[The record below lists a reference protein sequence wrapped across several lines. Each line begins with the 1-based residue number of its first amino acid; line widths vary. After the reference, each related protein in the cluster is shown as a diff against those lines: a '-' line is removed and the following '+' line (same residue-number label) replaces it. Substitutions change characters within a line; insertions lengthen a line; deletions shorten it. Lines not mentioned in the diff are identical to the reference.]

1 MHFELL
7 GDYTEV
13 SAELRFKRTLSAPKE
28 AVLTLLGAD
37 LELLSVAWNG
47 QLLSAND
54 WQWQDEKWQFNGAG
68 EGGVLSTKVRI
79 YPDQNLALEGLY
91 RSHGLYCTQ
100 CEAEGFRKITLYPDR
115 PDVLSTFRTTIVADK
130 ASCPVLLSNG
140 NCVATGDS
148 ENGRHWASWEDPH
161 PKPSY
166 LFALVAGDL
175 AVLRDSFTTVSGR
188 EVALEIYT
196 AEVDQD
202 KCDHAMRSLQ
212 AAMRWDEER
221 YGCEYDLDRYMIVA
235 VSHFNMG
242 AMENKGLNVFNTSC
256 VLAHPATTTDAGFQR
271 VEAVVAHEYFH
282 NWSGNRV
289 TCRDWFQLCLKE
301 GFTVFRDQQFSA
313 DQLSAVVQRLE
324 DVAFLQTHQFAEDA
338 GPLAHAVRPESF
350 VEINNFY
357 TLTIYEKG
365 AEIARMLHT
374 FLGADGFRRGSDHYF
389 KTYDGQAAIVE
400 DFLSSMAVANGFDVD
415 AFVSQWLRWYRQPGT
430 PVVSVS
436 SVWQKDIQ
444 RFTLTLTQTQSAKNS
459 STPEPLPIPVRLG
472 FIGKN
477 GELSTSLNGVMANEH
492 LLVLEQA
499 EQSWQFNNVSQ
510 APVLSLFRD
519 FSAPV
524 RAKADFS
531 DADLAQLIR
540 LDSNSFNRWSASYAL
555 ATREILAL
563 AEQYRSG
570 DLRAHQPQESAL
582 AAAIAEIWSELA
594 ASDPALAAK
603 MLQLPSLAYL
613 SDQVACY
620 DPEALQRARENVLLQ
635 VLAPLQSALGAVLA
649 KQEMLKPYV
658 YSAQAIAA
666 RSVEAVALDGLARL
680 QSGAAA
686 AIAQHWLKE
695 APHMSAEQAA
705 LTILVHHQLPGA
717 DDALQAFYV
726 RWKHEPLVLDQ
737 WFATQASA
745 PQAETRERVEALLAH
760 SDFDATVPNRVRA
773 VIGQFANNNPVAFH
787 DAEGRGYSL
796 IARQLLAIDARNPQL
811 ASRLAGA
818 FGIWQKLDES
828 RQAHILREIDVL
840 LAGDLSSDTRE
851 TLSRIRG

>member
-1 MHFELL
+1 M
-7 GDYTEV
+7 
-13 SAELRFKRTLSAPKE
+13 
-28 AVLTLLGAD
+28 
-37 LELLSVAWNG
+37 
-47 QLLSAND
+47 
-54 WQWQDEKWQFNGAG
+54 
-68 EGGVLSTKVRI
+68 
-79 YPDQNLALEGLY
+79 
-91 RSHGLYCTQ
+91 
-100 CEAEGFRKITLYPDR
+100 
-115 PDVLSTFRTTIVADK
+115 
-130 ASCPVLLSNG
+130 
-140 NCVATGDS
+140 
-148 ENGRHWASWEDPH
+148 
-161 PKPSY
+161 
-166 LFALVAGDL
+166 
-175 AVLRDSFTTVSGR
+175 
-188 EVALEIYT
+188 
-196 AEVDQD
+196 
-202 KCDHAMRSLQ
+202 
-212 AAMRWDEER
+212 
-221 YGCEYDLDRYMIVA
+221 
-235 VSHFNMG
+235 
-242 AMENKGLNVFNTSC
+242 
-256 VLAHPATTTDAGFQR
+256 
-271 VEAVVAHEYFH
+271 
-282 NWSGNRV
+282 
-289 TCRDWFQLCLKE
+289 
-301 GFTVFRDQQFSA
+301 
-313 DQLSAVVQRLE
+313 VQRLE

-635 VLAPLQSALGAVLA
+635 VLAPLQSALGAVLT

-686 AIAQHWLKE
+686 AIAQHC
-695 APHMSAEQAA
+695 
-705 LTILVHHQLPGA
+705 
-717 DDALQAFYV
+717 
-726 RWKHEPLVLDQ
+726 
-737 WFATQASA
+737 
-745 PQAETRERVEALLAH
+745 
-760 SDFDATVPNRVRA
+760 
-773 VIGQFANNNPVAFH
+773 
-787 DAEGRGYSL
+787 
-796 IARQLLAIDARNPQL
+796 
-811 ASRLAGA
+811 
-818 FGIWQKLDES
+818 
-828 RQAHILREIDVL
+828 
-840 LAGDLSSDTRE
+840 
-851 TLSRIRG
+851 